1 MYLRSFR
8 FGICLVLCIGCLV
21 GIYHLQ
27 AEIGSQA
34 RHQADPSIS
43 SVSQPQFPPQA
54 QPHLRTETESLFA
67 EDIHSDSYQT
77 IIKNNLFAPLGTN
90 LHHTPAP
97 GATLTL
103 IGTFVSEPP
112 THSTALIK
120 HETTGRQRVLVL
132 GEIFDDFQV
141 VEIQPKQVTLDHN
154 GESVRLRLPENL
166 LLNAKRR

>member
-1 MYLRSFR
+1 MYLRP
-8 FGICLVLCIGCLV
+8 FGLGVCLVVCL
-21 GIYHLQ
+21 GGLFGMYRIQ
-27 AEIGSQA
+27 AKTNKQ
-34 RHQADPSIS
+34 RHQEATRLPPA
-43 SVSQPQFPPQA
+43 SQPQFQLQA
-54 QPHLRTETESLFA
+54 QPRLRTKTESLFA
-67 EDIHSDSYQT
+67 EDINSDFYQT
-77 IIKNNLFAPLGTN
+77 IIRKNLFAPLGTD

-103 IGTFVSEPP
+103 IGTFVSEDP

-154 GESVRLRLPENL
+154 GHSIRLRLPENL